1 MRISDWSSDVCS
13 SDLLTQ
19 VLGLMISDSD
29 IARNAIFE
37 ILDNQL
43 AQGSPPE
50 VRETLDRLLAAG
62 HPEEEARR
70 LLGCVIASEVFAVL
84 QEGRDFD
91 RERSAQ
97 ELHALPTL
105 PWVESQWGLTMRS
118 SRTRD
123 RKRPRRHSYP
133 YCDTR
138 RQTYAGKQ

>member
-13 SDLLTQ
+13 SDLFERPNSL
-19 VLGLMISDSD
+19 LGLMISDSD

-62 HPEEEARR
+62 HPEAAARR
-70 LLGCVIASEVFAVL
+70 VLGCVIASEVFAVL

-91 RERSAQ
+91 REQIGSASFRVRG
-97 ELHALPTL
+97 
-105 PWVESQWGLTMRS
+105 W
-118 SRTRD
+118 
-123 RKRPRRHSYP
+123 
-133 YCDTR
+133 
-138 RQTYAGKQ
+138 